1 MDSKDE
7 QLSESAGEKVLS
19 NDLLTKRFAELEE
32 RVRRLE
38 ASLSPNVT
46 WGVSQ
51 DELAETEKANED

>member
-1 MDSKDE
+1 MGSKDE
-7 QLSESAGEKVLS
+7 HACESAKEKVLS
-19 NDLLTKRFAELEE
+19 NDLLTKRLAELEE